1 MEILQLKAGGLEYL
15 PAFLT
20 SLAIGL
26 LIGLERERNPSAKAG
41 LRTFAVIALLGTMVA
56 MLSDLTTSS
65 WLLPIGFLAVAL
77 LIVAAY
83 FGYHTADEDPGTTTE
98 AALLMCFGLGAMIW
112 FGYDT
117 LAVMLG
123 IVTTALLY
131 FKPELHG
138 FTQRLARR
146 DLLSILQFAVLT
158 FVVLPILPNQGFG
171 PYGALNPYHIWL
183 MVVLVSGISLAGYV
197 ALRLAGQRYGAPLL
211 GFLGGIVSSTATTL
225 IYARHGKKFEGM
237 RQLAVLV
244 ILFANLV
251 LLIRLSLLAVVVAP
265 GVMPKLLPVLGVA
278 LLLGALV
285 AGIGWRQFRR
295 SGELPLPEIKN
306 PTEIKTSLTF
316 GFIYASVLFLSAWL
330 SDKIGSAGLY
340 GVALISGLTDVDA
353 ITLSSLQL
361 FTLGKIPAS
370 QVVTAVVLALNANL
384 LFKFVM
390 VFVVGGAGMAR
401 QCFLGFLAVGVG
413 ASAMLLLR

>member
-1 MEILQLKAGGLEYL
+1 MEILQLKEAGLEYL

-41 LRTFAVIALLGTMVA
+41 LRTFAVVALLGTMVA
-56 MLSDLTTSS
+56 MLSVLTASP
-65 WLLPIGFLAVAL
+65 WLLPIGFLTVAL

-83 FGYHTADEDPGTTTE
+83 VGNHSAVEDPGTTTE
-98 AALLMCFGLGAMIW
+98 AALLMCFGLGAMNW

-123 IVTTALLY
+123 IVTTSLLY

-138 FTQRLARR
+138 MTQRLERR

-158 FVVLPILPNQGFG
+158 FVILPILPNQGFG

-197 ALRLAGQRYGAPLL
+197 ALRLGGQRYGAPLL

-225 IYARHGKKFEGM
+225 IYSRHGKKYEGM

-244 ILFANLV
+244 ILLANLV
-251 LLIRLSLLAVVVAP
+251 LLLRLSLLAAVVAP
-265 GVMPKLLPVLGVA
+265 GVMPKLLPIIGGA
-278 LLLGALV
+278 LLLGVLV

-295 SGELPLPEIKN
+295 SGDLPLPEIKN

-316 GFIYASVLFLSAWL
+316 GLIYASVLFLSAWL
-330 SDKIGSAGLY
+330 SDQIGSAGLY

-361 FTLGKIPAS
+361 FTLGKIQAS
-370 QVVTAVVLALNANL
+370 QAVTAIVLALNANL
-384 LFKFVM
+384 LFKFGM

-401 QCFLGFLAVGVG
+401 QCFLGFFAVGIG
-413 ASAMLLLR
+413 ASLMLFLW